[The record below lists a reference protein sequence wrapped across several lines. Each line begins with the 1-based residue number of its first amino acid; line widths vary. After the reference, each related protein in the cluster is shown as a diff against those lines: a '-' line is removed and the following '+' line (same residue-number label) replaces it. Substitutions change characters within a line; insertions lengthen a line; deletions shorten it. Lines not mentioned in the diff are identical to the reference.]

1 MRSHPEITIVSR
13 DRGSEYAS
21 AASQGAPQ
29 AVQVAD
35 RFHIAKNMTEAV
47 QNLLA
52 RVLPEMKGHGQE
64 EDVSELTKATVSLPI
79 EEWRPA
85 QEASIKQTIATRRAE
100 RQDRYQH
107 VMILSEQKMTSQEI
121 ANHLGMKART
131 VRDWL
136 QKKVAP
142 DTRPRRK
149 QQSDFDQHAPYVL
162 KRWRQGEHNGR
173 PLWREITAQGF
184 RGSERMVYR
193 FLETLKNIDILFSA
207 GHSRLPYYTS
217 NTAVWLFVR
226 DPKTLNEIERQ
237 DLDAFRLAHSTL
249 DMTYRFVQDFWQM
262 LRHSEGERLETWIE
276 QVMQSQI
283 PELQRFA
290 RGVELDKAAVQ
301 SGLTRSINNGPVE
314 GQVTKM
320 KLIKRMM
327 YGRAGFHLLRQRV
340 LHMF

>member
-1 MRSHPEITIVSR
+1 MEIPTQTPQTIPVLGVDDFPFRRGRTFGMVLVDLETHQICNVLPNRLVETVAAWMRSHPEITIVSR

-52 RVLPEMKGHGQE
+52 RVLPEMKGYGQE
-64 EDVSELTKATVSLPI
+64 KDVSELTKATVSLPI
-79 EEWRPA
+79 EELRPA
-85 QEASIKQTIATRRAE
+85 QEASVKQTVATRRAE

-121 ANHLGMKART
+121 ANHLGMKAQT

-136 QKKVAP
+136 HKEVAP

-173 PLWREITAQGF
+173 PLWREITPQGF
-184 RGSERMVYR
+184 RGSERMGYR
-193 FLETLKNIDILFSA
+193 FLETLKNTDILFSA

-226 DPKTLNEIERQ
+226 I
-237 DLDAFRLAHSTL
+237 
-249 DMTYRFVQDFWQM
+249 
-262 LRHSEGERLETWIE
+262 LRHS
-276 QVMQSQI
+276 
-283 PELQRFA
+283 
-290 RGVELDKAAVQ
+290 
-301 SGLTRSINNGPVE
+301 
-314 GQVTKM
+314 M
-320 KLIKRMM
+320 KLRGKISMPF
-327 YGRAGFHLLRQRV
+327 A
-340 LHMF
+340 